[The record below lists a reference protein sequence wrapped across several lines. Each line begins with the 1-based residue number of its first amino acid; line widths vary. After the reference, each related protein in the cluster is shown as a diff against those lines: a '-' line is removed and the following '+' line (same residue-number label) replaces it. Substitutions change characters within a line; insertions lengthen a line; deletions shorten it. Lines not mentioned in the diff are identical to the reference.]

1 MIKTSR
7 MIIYLTP
14 FICSRLKFYLLAIIG
29 NYDSEP
35 QLSLFFFA
43 FTASF
48 KCSNYL
54 TLNTADRLVN
64 YSATADKCDDTL
76 DFNRWYRITGAAGT
90 QLPEKQVPFRRCGA
104 RYPGW
109 MEGVHPTVEDGVVS
123 RNVCFVL
130 GSTKCRWRLK
140 IKVKNCGEFFVYKL
154 AAPVYCDQRYCG
166 YDGKGFRYIHLFWV
180 SFFLMS
186 FSLFFL
192 LSSYKQI
199 RVYEVFWF
207 LSKEEKSITNTMNG
221 GAGKMKC
228 CIPLGTSLL
237 LIR

>member
-1 MIKTSR
+1 M
-7 MIIYLTP
+7 
-14 FICSRLKFYLLAIIG
+14 
-29 NYDSEP
+29 
-35 QLSLFFFA
+35 
-43 FTASF
+43 
-48 KCSNYL
+48 
-54 TLNTADRLVN
+54 N

-130 GSTKCRWRLK
+130 GSSKCRWRLK

-186 FSLFFL
+186 FLLVFLF
-192 LSSYKQI
+192 SSYKQV
-199 RVYEVFWF
+199 RVYGVFWF

-237 LIR
+237 LTR